1 MAGKVTL
8 LPTRTLIIQPC
19 LDLERPPVHV
29 RYAGELWYSTGE
41 GSSEVHGNLEWARKS
56 MPTGSTLSCLEEED
70 LGTLQEMMSEQ
81 RKFLKTLGIP
91 RATSSVAF
99 AKGLGSYATREK

>member
-8 LPTRTLIIQPC
+8 LPTRTLITQPC

-29 RYAGELWYSTGE
+29 RYAGELWYSTG
-41 GSSEVHGNLEWARKS
+41 EWARKS